1 MVVGVDEYSRGGSTT
16 GDFEPVGRRRNA
28 TTPRRGSC
36 SGGNAAGIIPLI
48 NHTQHPAVYASP
60 NGWGFFV
67 GSSGWVSTAV
77 AVRQQATLKPV
88 GRRRKCNDAPLIASN
103 YALINS
109 RQKRVIVRSGDP
121 IMAILRN
128 DV

>member
-1 MVVGVDEYSRGGSTT
+1 MALLCDIVLSLGTTQISLTPWVGLFCRVFGVDEYSRGGSTT

-88 GRRRKCNDAPLIASN
+88 GRRRNATTPL
-103 YALINS
+103 
-109 RQKRVIVRSGDP
+109 
-121 IMAILRN
+121 
-128 DV
+128 